1 MTSRSSNRRLFCYS
15 KLVQTWA
22 HHTHSFQKSLLSTL
36 NTAKADKMCR
46 NANLVYQKLMWVNQA
61 KHQVLTD
68 KHKQDYAV
76 CNLCADTK
84 PLFLLKL
91 NTDLGNNSVNLKF

>member
-1 MTSRSSNRRLFCYS
+1 MTSRSSNWRLFCYS
-15 KLVQTWA
+15 KLVQTFV

-46 NANLVYQKLMWVNQA
+46 NANLVYQKLIWVNQA
-61 KHQVLTD
+61 KYQVLTD
-68 KHKQDYAV
+68 EYKQDSTA

-91 NTDLGNNSVNLKF
+91 NTDLGNNSVYLKF